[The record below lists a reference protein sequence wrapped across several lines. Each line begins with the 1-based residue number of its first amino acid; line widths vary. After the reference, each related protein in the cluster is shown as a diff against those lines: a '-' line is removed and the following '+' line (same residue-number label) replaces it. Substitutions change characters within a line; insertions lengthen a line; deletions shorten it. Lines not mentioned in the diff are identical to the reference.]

1 MLELRRALAWSSL
14 LLPLAGLAATDA
26 WAAPAVPTKT
36 AGPKAGGGSVKAQCI
51 AAHEAGLSLRNEKKP
66 HAARA
71 KFVQCARN
79 ECPVVLRKECADL
92 IATAEKEAP
101 TVLLEAKDDKGGD
114 TTAVK
119 VSLDGN
125 ALVARLTGAA
135 VEVEPGEHVFKF
147 ERDDGKTIEQRVL
160 VGEGEK
166 NKKVVADYAAL
177 LPKKV
182 VEEPHGAR
190 ETPKKAEIPVISWVA
205 GGVAVVALGSFT
217 VFALTGKSK
226 ESDLASSCSP
236 RCTDDE
242 VSGPKTSYLIADVS
256 LGVGIV
262 AAAVAIYFALP
273 AITGRGAVNASASR
287 LGPPPWL
294 PQPKV
299 VGAGV
304 TR

>member
-1 MLELRRALAWSSL
+1 MWSTL

-26 WAAPAVPTKT
+26 HAAPASSKT
-36 AGPKAGGGSVKAQCI
+36 SGPKAGGGSVKAQCI

-79 ECPVVLRKECADL
+79 ECPIVLRKECTDL

-119 VSLDGN
+119 VTLDGN

-177 LPKKV
+177 VPKKV
-182 VEEPHGAR
+182 EEPSGPKEPA
-190 ETPKKAEIPVISWVA
+190 KKAEIPVITWVA
-205 GGVAVVALGSFT
+205 GGVSVVALGSFA

-273 AITGRGAVNASASR
+273 AIAGRGAVNANASR

-299 VGAGV
+299 IGSGV
-304 TR
+304 TP

>member
-1 MLELRRALAWSSL
+1 MLELRRALVGSL
-14 LLPLAGLAATDA
+14 LLPLAWLVVPNAE
-26 WAAPAVPTKT
+26 AAPK
-36 AGPKAGGGSVKAQCI
+36 GGGASVKAQCI
-51 AAHEAGLSLRNEKKP
+51 AAHEAGIAARNDKKP

-79 ECPVVLRKECADL
+79 ECPVVLRRECTDL

-114 TTAVK
+114 TAAVK
-119 VSLDGN
+119 VTLDGN

-177 LPKKV
+177 VPKKV
-182 VEEPHGAR
+182 AEEPPKEA
-190 ETPKKAEIPVISWVA
+190 PKKAEIPTVTYVA
-205 GGVAVVALGSFT
+205 GGIAVAALGSFA

-242 VSGPKTSYLIADVS
+242 VSGPKTNYLIADVS
-256 LGVGIV
+256 LGIGIV
-262 AAAVAIYFALP
+262 AAAVAVYFALP
-273 AITGRGAVNASASR
+273 ALTGRTSVKASR

-294 PQPKV
+294 PQPKII
-299 VGAGV
+299 GGSQ
-304 TR
+304 